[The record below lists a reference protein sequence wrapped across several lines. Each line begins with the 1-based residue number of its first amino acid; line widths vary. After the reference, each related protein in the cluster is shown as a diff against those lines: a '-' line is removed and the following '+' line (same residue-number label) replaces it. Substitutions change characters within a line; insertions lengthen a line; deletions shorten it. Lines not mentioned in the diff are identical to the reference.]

1 MDHSPSVAGIT
12 IGAILSVVLVAISS
26 GETTEEI
33 LAKWKE
39 RESTSTTVE
48 ARIEEEYQIL
58 KPLSSTTP
66 ADEEAEPR
74 FAKRKRTLLLKEA
87 KMHHQRTGQSHS
99 VEPPRP
105 EELISTFDGEQAR
118 SLQTVGTNRT
128 GFYHTNPY
136 HADRWNMHL
145 LPIVGYFRPLTPEF
159 SLFAPDKW
167 KVVATDMKIGGS
179 DCVMLREGELTDNRY
194 REIWLAKDKD
204 FGLVYRRDML
214 EGRVASEISIA
225 YRDDIKDGWVP
236 TTWQVDRYSNGR
248 LIDHAVSRLV
258 CLTINEPVEDAKFLI
273 EFPAGTEIN
282 GVPPMP
288 REKKP

>member
-1 MDHSPSVAGIT
+1 MCHSPIVAASA
-12 IGAILSVVLVAISS
+12 IGVILSVVLVATSS
-26 GETTEEI
+26 GETTGTI

-39 RESTSTTVE
+39 RESTSATVE
-48 ARIEEEYQIL
+48 AHIEEEYQII
-58 KPLSSTTP
+58 KDLSATVP
-66 ADEEAEPR
+66 ADQGAEPR
-74 FAKRKRTLLLKEA
+74 FAKRKRTLILKQA
-87 KMHHQRTGQSHS
+87 KMYHQRTGLSHS
-99 VEPPRP
+99 AEPPLP
-105 EELISTFDGEQAR
+105 EELISTFDGAEAR

-145 LPIVGYFRPLTPEF
+145 LPIVGYFRPLNPQLNLFSPE
-159 SLFAPDKW
+159 KW
-167 KVVATDMKIGGS
+167 KVVATDVKIGGS

-214 EGRVASEISIA
+214 EGRVASEISIG
-225 YRDDIKDGWVP
+225 YRNDIKDGWVP

-248 LIDHAVSRLV
+248 LIDHAVSKLVRLV
-258 CLTINEPVEDAKFLI
+258 INEPVKDDMFLV
-273 EFPAGTEIN
+273 EFPAGTEII
-282 GVPPMP
+282 GVPPKP